1 MAPMSMA
8 ESFLNIPAEGVRF
21 RLKARD
27 SKHVMYSRLGPEPTV
42 GHTLGQE
49 RSDQI
54 FTLIHGR
61 HDRKGL
67 YAIKSWASGNV
78 LFSRYT
84 MLPKLGN
91 IGGDGDYP
99 DNWFEFLQDDHD
111 KESFRIYCPASDCFF
126 YSRTSGEPT
135 FDNYDGGTEYND
147 QLWRFVLVN

>member
-1 MAPMSMA
+1 MSMG
-8 ESFLNIPAEGVRF
+8 ESFPNIPAEGVRF

-27 SKHVMYSRLGPEPTV
+27 SKHVMYSRSAPEPTV
-42 GHTLGQE
+42 GHCVGQE

-67 YAIKSWASGNV
+67 HAIKSWACGNV

-84 MLPKLGN
+84 FSPKIGN

-99 DNWFEFLQDDHD
+99 DKYVGIPPD
-111 KESFRIYCPASDCFF
+111 S
-126 YSRTSGEPT
+126 
-135 FDNYDGGTEYND
+135 
-147 QLWRFVLVN
+147 